1 MKKLQKPK
9 TLRVLCVVFWSLK
22 KTRKSVCVFFTTF
35 CNSSLTYT
43 TNKPSHR
50 SHTIIP
56 LSNHHTIIIPKSHN
70 LRNIYNKNC
79 VFTKKRLSAF
89 SSNFPRETPL
99 LRYSPSPRPLH
110 HPPQLRR
117 QPNPTRVFSPI
128 FSPSLGRCSSSSPCN
143 SSPLRNKTRK
153 K

>member
-1 MKKLQKPK
+1 MLFRVFRGDTRIHNIKPNHDWRFNDLVFSGLQDILESFPDMKKLQKPK

-56 LSNHHTIIIPKSHN
+56 LSNHHTIIILNSHN
-70 LRNIYNKNC
+70 LRNICLYVYMCFC
-79 VFTKKRLSAF
+79 VGKRFLKEGQPRLPTK
-89 SSNFPRETPL
+89 REVSRDERDTT
-99 LRYSPSPRPLH
+99 
-110 HPPQLRR
+110 
-117 QPNPTRVFSPI
+117 TRI
-128 FSPSLGRCSSSSPCN
+128 
-143 SSPLRNKTRK
+143 
-153 K
+153 